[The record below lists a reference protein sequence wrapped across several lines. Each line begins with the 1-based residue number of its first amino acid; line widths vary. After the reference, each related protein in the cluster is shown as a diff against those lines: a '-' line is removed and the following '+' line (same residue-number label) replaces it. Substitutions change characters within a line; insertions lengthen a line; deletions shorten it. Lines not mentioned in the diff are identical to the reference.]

1 MKRFTGDPVF
11 PIKSLNP
18 GPNLA
23 SWSADECGEQSVAF
37 DPAELELHA
46 VGELEA
52 RSGARLA
59 ARCVDSAG

>member
-23 SWSADECGEQSVAF
+23 SWSADECGEQSAAF
-37 DPAELELHA
+37 DPAEPELHA
-46 VGELEA
+46 VG
-52 RSGARLA
+52 
-59 ARCVDSAG
+59 DSRPDPAHGSPHVA